1 MMNSYKNL
9 FVMRGVCA
17 KCTVGGST
25 KSCKILGVDSA
36 TCALIVEERDG
47 KITNITTPKEIVIPK
62 KLKKSK

>member
-1 MMNSYKNL
+1 
-9 FVMRGVCA
+9 MRGVCA

-47 KITNITTPKEIVIPK
+47 KITNITTPKDIVIPK